1 MKDEA
6 DSLSWKGA
14 VICSS
19 VELFALAVC
28 IGGLIIILAGLIPE
42 VFNVGMETGGRL
54 LTRVF
59 GRYNTLVLSAC
70 VMLLG
75 CALVRVWV
83 GQTTAQP
90 AAAPEPTEWVVLG
103 TLTLSASL
111 IAWVLFPESVAL
123 QERAFAAKEELS
135 KADAYKMFF
144 KSHNLVRGLYVLNL
158 GLALALMILKV
169 RRWARG
175 GVGRS

>member
-1 MKDEA
+1 
-6 DSLSWKGA
+6 
-14 VICSS
+14 
-19 VELFALAVC
+19 
-28 IGGLIIILAGLIPE
+28 
-42 VFNVGMETGGRL
+42 
-54 LTRVF
+54 
-59 GRYNTLVLSAC
+59 
-70 VMLLG
+70 
-75 CALVRVWV
+75 
-83 GQTTAQP
+83 
-90 AAAPEPTEWVVLG
+90 VLG

-144 KSHNLVRGLYVLNL
+144 KSYNLVRGLYVLNL